1 MADATLTIAWV
12 VLGHLLADFVFQT
25 DSIAFAKAAPGRRAW
40 LGLAAHGAVVAA
52 LLLPVA
58 LAFGASGALSVAV
71 IAASHAVIDRWK
83 IALTRRAGARA
94 LRTDRHRAPT
104 GPSGFVGHGWTPVPA
119 ALFIVDQLV
128 HAGIIFGAWA
138 LWLSHA
144 ALEPSWI
151 ATVDRLLGGWDPAAV
166 HAATLTFVVIASLA
180 IANIRGA
187 RFFVEALV
195 DPRHAAGSM
204 SGHTPDSDAASPVS
218 NEPTGRPRAAE
229 VAAVSAPPVALRIP
243 GSDTPPPRVI
253 TTRVVRPPS
262 PDLVGA
268 TIGALERL
276 LIVTF
281 ILTAN
286 QAAVGFV
293 IAAKTLARFKQLD
306 DREFAEYYLLGTLA
320 SVSIAV
326 ATGLLA
332 AAALATLPA

>member
-1 MADATLTIAWV
+1 MADATLTIALL

-25 DSIAFAKAAPGRRAW
+25 DGIAVAKAAPGRQAW
-40 LGLAAHGAVVAA
+40 YGLAVHGAVVAA

-58 LAFGASGALSVAV
+58 LAFGAPGALSVVV
-71 IAASHAVIDRWK
+71 IAVSHAIVDRWK
-83 IALTRRAGARA
+83 IVLTRRAEARA
-94 LRTDRHRAPT
+94 LRTDRHRDPQGA
-104 GPSGFVGHGWTPVPA
+104 GRFVGHGWTPVPA
-119 ALFIVDQLV
+119 ALFIADQLV
-128 HAGIIFGAWA
+128 HAGIIVAAWA

-144 ALEPSWI
+144 ALVPSWI
-151 ATVDRLLGGWDPAAV
+151 AFADGLVGGWDPAAV
-166 HAATLTFVVIASLA
+166 HATILTSAVVASLA

-187 RFFVEALV
+187 GFFVEALV
-195 DPRHAAGSM
+195 DPRRAAGSM
-204 SGHTPDSDAASPVS
+204 SGPGPEADTASLVS
-218 NEPTGRPRAAE
+218 QA
-229 VAAVSAPPVALRIP
+229 VAAAPARTP
-243 GSDTPPPRVI
+243 GSDVPPPRAV
-253 TTRVVRPPS
+253 TTRIVRPSS
-262 PDLVGA
+262 PDRVGA

-332 AAALATLPA
+332 VAALATISA